1 MTEADIDPDKS
12 YSGVLTIKNSGSADI
27 KGLFVNFTSTDDIV
41 ITDGTAS
48 RYFEDIPIGTTKQ
61 ITMKFRTMKDI
72 TAIKQSITANL
83 KYNYVS
89 GGDEKEGTYEEA
101 FVCSVRRPLRQLRC
115 R

>member
-61 ITMKFRTMKDI
+61 ITMKFRTD
-72 TAIKQSITANL
+72 
-83 KYNYVS
+83 
-89 GGDEKEGTYEEA
+89 GGYHRHQAVHHGSN
-101 FVCSVRRPLRQLRC
+101 FLQV
-115 R
+115 